1 MSESKELVLVTLPA
15 AAELEAAFIS
25 DDYINRL
32 ISDIRQKATSVV
44 GDVNTVKG
52 RGVYI
57 SMASTVRRTKTVID
71 DAGKALV
78 AEMKKRPAL
87 VDASRKK
94 IRDALDELAVEI
106 RSPATQWE
114 EEKARLDAEEAAK
127 KAAEELAA
135 KVELDHE
142 MALLMNKDI
151 DRDRAEKAA
160 EAERQRIAH
169 EEEIKR
175 QAEEKAKCEAAE
187 LAQREIDAIAARER
201 EAILAKE
208 RAEREQKE
216 ATEKA
221 EREARAAAEKAEAD
235 KQAAIDAERRK
246 AQEEAE
252 RIRREAEEKESARL
266 SVHALRYAGISASAK
281 VMACVVVA
289 MLGSAL
295 LPGWFMTNPHDNI
308 RVGSVTLVYSSLR
321 RGWLAPGGQV
331 IQNPLK
337 AQRVAEQ
344 LNSKKVVA

>member
-71 DAGKALV
+71 DAGKTLV

-94 IRDALDELAVEI
+94 VRDALDELAIEI

-135 KVELDHE
+135 KVEIDHE
-142 MALLMNKDI
+142 IALL
-151 DRDRAEKAA
+151 
-160 EAERQRIAH
+160 
-169 EEEIKR
+169 
-175 QAEEKAKCEAAE
+175 
-187 LAQREIDAIAARER
+187 
-201 EAILAKE
+201 
-208 RAEREQKE
+208 
-216 ATEKA
+216 
-221 EREARAAAEKAEAD
+221 
-235 KQAAIDAERRK
+235 
-246 AQEEAE
+246 
-252 RIRREAEEKESARL
+252 
-266 SVHALRYAGISASAK
+266 
-281 VMACVVVA
+281 
-289 MLGSAL
+289 
-295 LPGWFMTNPHDNI
+295 
-308 RVGSVTLVYSSLR
+308 
-321 RGWLAPGGQV
+321 
-331 IQNPLK
+331 
-337 AQRVAEQ
+337 
-344 LNSKKVVA
+344 

>member
-94 IRDALDELAVEI
+94 VRDALDELAVEI

-175 QAEEKAKCEAAE
+175 QAEEKAKREAAE
-187 LAQREIDAIAARER
+187 LAKREIDAIAARER

-221 EREARAAAEKAEAD
+221 EREAKAAAEKAEAD

-246 AQEEAE
+246 AQEEAD

-266 SVHALRYAGISASAK
+266 
-281 VMACVVVA
+281 
-289 MLGSAL
+289 
-295 LPGWFMTNPHDNI
+295 
-308 RVGSVTLVYSSLR
+308 
-321 RGWLAPGGQV
+321 
-331 IQNPLK
+331 
-337 AQRVAEQ
+337 AEQ
-344 LNSKKVVA
+344 KRIAEEEARRAADKEHRRTINRQAIADLIENGLTQEMAEKALIAIASGKVSAVQIKC

>member
-1 MSESKELVLVTLPA
+1 MSESKDLVLVTLPA

-94 IRDALDELAVEI
+94 VRDALDELAVEI

-160 EAERQRIAH
+160 EAERQRIAY
-169 EEEIKR
+169 EEELKR
-175 QAEEKAKCEAAE
+175 QAEEKAKREAAE
-187 LAQREIDAIAARER
+187 KAQREIDAAAARER
-201 EAILAKE
+201 EALLAKE
-208 RAEREQKE
+208 RAEREQRE
-216 ATEKA
+216 AAEKA
-221 EREARAAAEKAEAD
+221 ERDRIAAEQKAEAD
-235 KQAAIDAERRK
+235 KQAAIDSERRK
-246 AQEEAE
+246 AQEDAD
-252 RIRREAEEKESARL
+252 RVRREAEAKEATRQAELKRIADEEARRAADVEHRRAINAAAVQSL
-266 SVHALRYAGISASAK
+266 IDQGIPEDWAK
-281 VMACVVVA
+281 ACVVA
-289 MLGSAL
+289 IA
-295 LPGWFMTNPHDNI
+295 
-308 RVGSVTLVYSSLR
+308 
-321 RGWLAPGGQV
+321 RG
-331 IQNPLK
+331 
-337 AQRVAEQ
+337 
-344 LNSKKVVA
+344 KVPATTIKY